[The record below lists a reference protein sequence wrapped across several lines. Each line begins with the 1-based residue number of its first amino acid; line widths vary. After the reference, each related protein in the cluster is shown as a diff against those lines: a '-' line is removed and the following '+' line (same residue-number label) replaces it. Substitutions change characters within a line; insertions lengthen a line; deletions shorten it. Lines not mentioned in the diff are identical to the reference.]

1 MALPVSLHA
10 STTPQELEFVAGYDM
25 IEIMPSV
32 QTDRIRVL
40 SGTYGPLDALRTTK
54 VPLWMALHLKARKK
68 CRIVSP
74 PWLTVD
80 YLQDRLAEETSEK
93 AFSLLPFR
101 YAEIAKLL
109 LDSAAEDIESADK
122 IRLILK
128 DIHEARQAKSREGL
142 HQINDVNLRVRN
154 ICALE
159 LNDIRPSFVKSMD
172 ILIKLSPQTQQS
184 YEEEDT
190 FRDWSM
196 GDDSYPVAADSTM
209 DTEW

>member
-10 STTPQELEFVAGYDM
+10 STTPQELEFIAGYDM

-40 SGTYGPLDALRTTK
+40 SGTYGPLDALKTTK

-68 CRIVSP
+68 CRIIP
-74 PWLTVD
+74 PAWLTVD
-80 YLQDRLAEETSEK
+80 YLQDRLSEETSDK

-142 HQINDVNLRVRN
+142 HQVNDVNVRVRN

-172 ILIKLSPQTQQS
+172 ILIKLSPQTQQP

>member
-10 STTPQELEFVAGYDM
+10 STTPHELEFIAGYEM
-25 IEIMPSV
+25 IEVMPSV
-32 QTDRIRVL
+32 ETDRIRVL
-40 SGTYGPLDALRTTK
+40 SGTHGPLNALRTTK

-68 CRIVSP
+68 CRVVP
-74 PWLTVD
+74 PSWLTVD
-80 YLQDRLAEETSEK
+80 YLQDRLKDETTDK

-109 LDSAAEDIESADK
+109 LDSASEDIESAER

-142 HQINDVNLRVRN
+142 QQINDVNLRVRN
-154 ICALE
+154 ICAME
-159 LNDIRPSFVKSMD
+159 LNDIRPSFVKSMS
-172 ILIKLSPQTQQS
+172 ILTKLSPQTQQS

-196 GDDSYPVAADSTM
+196 GEDSFAVAADSTM